1 MVTDKD
7 ARALVEHLH
16 MLASHNRE
24 IVHPLPVYDCWR
36 RCCET
41 RAGAYDL
48 AAERL
53 EKIITD
59 ETNEET
65 RQ

>member
-1 MVTDKD
+1 MITDKD
-7 ARALVEHLH
+7 ARALVAHLH
-16 MLASHNRE
+16 MLANHNRG

-41 RAGAYDL
+41 RASAYDL
-48 AAERL
+48 AARWL

-59 ETNEET
+59 EEIK
-65 RQ
+65 Q